1 MKKKS
6 QSINKMMEA
15 LKDNPRLLM
24 ELDKNILKIFAAANI
39 NPTTD
44 DKADFLKELAK
55 AKLPL
60 EKKDTY

>member
-1 MKKKS
+1 
-6 QSINKMMEA
+6 MEA